1 MVSRRF
7 LLDSDVI
14 IDHLRGVGAARDF
27 LDMLMLDEAEVYFST
42 ITEAEIFSNVRP
54 GEEESIE
61 SLFGSMIRLPV
72 DMHVARQGGWYRQRF
87 RASHG
92 LLLPDALIA
101 ATARVY
107 DATLVTRNVRH
118 YPMEEITVLE
128 PYRLQ
133 AT

>member
-27 LDMLMLDEAEVYFST
+27 LGMLMLDGAEVCFST

-54 GEEESIE
+54 GEEEGIE

-72 DMHVARQGGWYRQRF
+72 DMHVARQGGRYRQQF

-92 LLLPDALIA
+92 LQLPDALIA

>member
-7 LLDSDVI
+7 LLDSDVV
-14 IDHLRGVGAARDF
+14 IDHLRGMAAARDF
-27 LDMLMLDEAEVYFST
+27 LDMLMLDGAEVCFST

-54 GEEESIE
+54 GEEENIE
-61 SLFGSMIRLPV
+61 ALFRSLIRLPV
-72 DMHVARQGGWYRQRF
+72 DMHVARQGGRYRQQF

-92 LLLPDALIA
+92 LRLPDALIA

-118 YPMEEITVLE
+118 YPMEEITILE

-133 AT
+133 GT